1 MGLSLSR
8 GKPTAS
14 STVSE
19 TCDMIPS
26 LPIANVSTDRF
37 ELTRAVETCFGHDY
51 CARAASE
58 KMRVPE
64 RMECVFASVI
74 GTDPAIHR
82 RKREI
87 RYAHR
92 LLLMRFWKN
101 PFALRWRQHIEQL
114 G

>member
-58 KMRVPE
+58 KMLVPE
-64 RMECVFASVI
+64 RMERVFASVI
-74 GTDPAIHR
+74 GTHPTRHCGQ
-82 RKREI
+82 RKI
-87 RYAHR
+87 GDAHR

-101 PFALRWRQHIEQL
+101 PFALRW
-114 G
+114 